1 MKYTQV
7 PLSVFAEMQFNAGI
21 LVRGFNATTGTFTEI
36 VGATTGGFTI
46 SAVPTFKDMGEGI
59 DNMPLNMKE
68 LKTIDQWEVKASG
81 TFVSVTAAL
90 LKMLAAA
97 ANITGETYVL
107 TSDTALVTGKKYYTR
122 SGTDPNYTYTLV
134 TSPSASSLTSYY
146 EKSASMIKITPKSD
160 LEDSDFEDITW
171 IGDYSR
177 KNGATNGGL
186 LAATIKNALNTN
198 GINIKSNDKGRGE
211 YSFDFMG
218 HYSIDSPNTVPLE
231 AYIKAGT
238 DEPAA

>member
-21 LVRGFNATTGTFTEI
+21 LVRGFNPSTGTFTEI
-36 VGATTGGFTI
+36 IGATSGGFTI
-46 SAVPTFKDMGEGI
+46 SAVPTFKDMGDGI

-68 LKTIDQWEVKASG
+68 LKTIDHWEVKASG
-81 TFVSVTAAL
+81 TFVSVTPAL

-97 ANITGETYVL
+97 ADITGETYVS
-107 TSDTALVTGKKYYTR
+107 TSDTAIVAGKKYYTR

-134 TSPSASSLTSYY
+134 ASPVASSLSSYY
-146 EKSASMIKITPKSD
+146 EQSASMIKITPSSEI
-160 LEDSDFEDITW
+160 EDADFEDITW

-177 KNGATNGGL
+177 KNGETNGGM

-218 HYSIDSPNTVPLE
+218 HYSITSPDVVPLE

>member
-36 VGATTGGFTI
+36 IGATSGGFTI
-46 SAVPTFKDMGEGI
+46 SAVPTFKNLGDGI
-59 DNMPLNMKE
+59 DNMPPNMKE
-68 LKTIDQWEVKASG
+68 LKTIESWEVKASG
-81 TFVSVTAAL
+81 TFISVTAEL
-90 LKMLAAA
+90 LKMLASAA
-97 ANITGETYVL
+97 DITGETYVS

-134 TSPSASSLTSYY
+134 TSPSADSLSSYY
-146 EKSASMIKITPKSD
+146 EKSASMIKITPKSE

-177 KNGATNGGL
+177 KNGETNGGL
-186 LAATIKNALNTN
+186 LAATIKNALNTS
-198 GINIKSNDKGRGE
+198 GINIKSNDKDKGQF
-211 YSFDFMG
+211 SFEFTG
-218 HYSIDSPNTVPLE
+218 HYSITSPNTVPLE